1 MDGLNN
7 ENNAESNAFT
17 GGRSDERPTN
27 QKPMAK
33 SVAMKLN
40 KLRARLAKK
49 EMQEKAFSTPPPA
62 EDPFDP

>member
-17 GGRSDERPTN
+17 GGRSDERRTN

-33 SVAMKLN
+33 SVAMKLK

-49 EMQEKAFSTPPPA
+49 EMQEKAFSTPPRRRPV
-62 EDPFDP
+62 EP